1 MFTARA
7 NLPFPLL
14 PEDLKNAI
22 LLEHSKNS
30 KELSH
35 FSSSD
40 GSSEFKLKKY
50 SLALEEKIKKFVNTC
65 ICQDYY
71 NVAIQAISEGDFGPH
86 KDPSKLIQTD
96 QGKKE
101 LTRHYTLLYIIQAGG
116 NPLPSTKF
124 YESATNLNSTNL
136 INYKDM
142 YLEEIGNFQFQ
153 DNTWNVLSNQIIHA
167 VSGIKTNRICLA
179 VGFYDRV
186 LR

>member
-50 SLALEEKIKKFVNTC
+50 SLALEEK
-65 ICQDYY
+65 
-71 NVAIQAISEGDFGPH
+71 
-86 KDPSKLIQTD
+86 
-96 QGKKE
+96 
-101 LTRHYTLLYIIQAGG
+101 
-116 NPLPSTKF
+116 
-124 YESATNLNSTNL
+124 
-136 INYKDM
+136 
-142 YLEEIGNFQFQ
+142 
-153 DNTWNVLSNQIIHA
+153 
-167 VSGIKTNRICLA
+167 
-179 VGFYDRV
+179 
-186 LR
+186 